1 MVKDRSLK
9 TGFEKWNYH
18 KSRVL
23 KKFAMNNDY
32 AKKCLNADFTYKSA
46 DKIIK
51 ASGLSVDDLTVA
63 VCDVDLDAR
72 ITSITEMDESDIKA
86 FAEDVDLPKDVAR
99 DMMIMMT
106 MHVKYNLKKLCDEN
120 PGAQI
125 NNLREVIYASVVSM
139 CEKLAK
145 AAGEIEDSLSHV
157 LDKQF
162 SEALPPP
169 NNPAFYLGCYGDS
182 WLFNKAFD
190 KNIGQRSIADC
201 AKYAQD
207 NGYKYYGMAKYDDKK
222 NKGKCYL
229 GSYNNFDKHGESE
242 DCDLVGEDYVGR
254 GANALYELPIE

>member
-1 MVKDRSLK
+1 MATTDQENQVSQMDDVVSAPRGLNQNTCKMVCAVLIVVIIVTLVNNTERMMTHTGTDRLHGIIERASDKVKDAASEGVKKVKDKVDKLK
-9 TGFEKWNYH
+9 KMKGKMKKLGKRKVKLSVPGEDGEKWNYH

-139 CEKLAK
+139 CEKLA
-145 AAGEIEDSLSHV
+145 
-157 LDKQF
+157 
-162 SEALPPP
+162 
-169 NNPAFYLGCYGDS
+169 
-182 WLFNKAFD
+182 
-190 KNIGQRSIADC
+190 
-201 AKYAQD
+201 
-207 NGYKYYGMAKYDDKK
+207 
-222 NKGKCYL
+222 
-229 GSYNNFDKHGESE
+229 
-242 DCDLVGEDYVGR
+242 
-254 GANALYELPIE
+254 